1 MRKTAD
7 RILAAER
14 FVEEWEGRGQ
24 EDEHDETF
32 WNQFLQEVMGI
43 GRVHHI
49 IDYQKKVKVDG
60 TWRRIDAKF
69 RSEGAHSSRRARY
82 RSFQE
87 G

>member
-32 WNQFLQEVMGI
+32 WN
-43 GRVHHI
+43 
-49 IDYQKKVKVDG
+49 
-60 TWRRIDAKF
+60 
-69 RSEGAHSSRRARY
+69 
-82 RSFQE
+82 
-87 G
+87 